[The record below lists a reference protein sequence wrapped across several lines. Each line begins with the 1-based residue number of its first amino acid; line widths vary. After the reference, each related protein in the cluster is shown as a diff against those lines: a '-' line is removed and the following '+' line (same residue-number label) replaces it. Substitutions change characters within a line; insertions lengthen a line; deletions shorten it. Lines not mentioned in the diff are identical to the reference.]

1 MTDTVR
7 YAGSIRKITI
17 SSEIISDPVAITRLI
32 MKSAV
37 NGEIDVFLPPNMLYY
52 AAQIKREFSLNNTVS
67 RVYIKPE
74 NNGTIEILVKE

>member
-37 NGEIDVFLPPNMLYY
+37 NGEIDVFLPPSMQYY
-52 AAQIKREFSLNNTVS
+52 AAQIKRELSLNNTVS